1 MDPLNMPIV
10 SNGVMFTAK
19 PIEHEKHKRI
29 TKQELH
35 DFVRWLFTHVNDEG
49 YDEFSNAKIANM
61 YFQETGKLINRVTVS
76 RNRNNWFIK
85 DGKIVRID

>member
-1 MDPLNMPIV
+1 MDPLNMPIMT
-10 SNGVMFTAK
+10 NGVMHTAK
-19 PIEHEKHKRI
+19 PIEREKYKRI

-35 DFVRWLFTHVNDEG
+35 DFVRWLFTHANDDG
-49 YDEFSNAKIANM
+49 WDALSNAKIANM

-85 DGKIVRID
+85 DGKIVRVD

>member
-10 SNGVMFTAK
+10 TNGVMHTAK
-19 PIEHEKHKRI
+19 PIEREKYKRI

-49 YDEFSNAKIANM
+49 YDKMSCGKIANM
-61 YFQETGKLINRVTVS
+61 YFQETGKYISRQTVV
-76 RNRNNWFIK
+76 RNRHNWFIK
-85 DGKIVRID
+85 DGKIMRID